1 MVEQQR
7 HKLARLVNALDDCY
21 REVASRAA
29 RTRAGIASHS
39 FAPYH
44 AYRASIDE
52 YYALAAV
59 IRASLDA
66 SGAKEATRIQEQLL
80 ARERLMLKLMIR
92 ASMDFFFALSAI
104 PILPFGTRECFAQE
118 LQSMSSAHQRLRAPE
133 HEGKLPADLEQDL
146 EVSEEILAEVMHK
159 APALISFDPVP

>member
-1 MVEQQR
+1 MSE
-7 HKLARLVNALDDCY
+7 HTEKLARLVAALDDSY
-21 REVASRAA
+21 RAVAACAA
-29 RTRAGIASHS
+29 RTRSGIASHS

-59 IRASLDA
+59 IRASLDHA
-66 SGAKEATRIQEQLL
+66 GGSETARVEEQLL

-104 PILPFGTRECFAQE
+104 PILPFGTRECFAHE
-118 LQSMSSAHQRLRAPE
+118 LRSMSIAHQRLRAPE
-133 HEGKLPADLEQDL
+133 HAGKLPADLVQDL
-146 EVSEEILAEVMHK
+146 EVSEEILAEIMHK
-159 APALISFDPVP
+159 APTLLSFDTVD